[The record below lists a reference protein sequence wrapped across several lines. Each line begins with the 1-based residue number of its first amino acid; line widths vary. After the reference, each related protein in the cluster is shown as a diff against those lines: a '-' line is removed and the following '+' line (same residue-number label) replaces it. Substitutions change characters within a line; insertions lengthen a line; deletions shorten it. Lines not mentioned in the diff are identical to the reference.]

1 MFFEILLLSVILV
14 TGYVGPM
21 MFRRLPPGHR
31 AYAWMLIADLAL
43 AVIAFA
49 GRQESKGDHI
59 GDLLGAIAI
68 GGAVCLVLVPPM
80 LRDLARRA
88 LLGDRLKLA
97 LMLID
102 LRELLQP
109 GMGARQERELVES
122 ILAVRSGRVEE
133 AVGTL
138 RDTRSK
144 LASPLARRQIDE
156 RIVMTYLY
164 ARDWQHA
171 INHYET
177 HIDNPAG
184 PISPQLLVEMV
195 RAYCEAGD
203 LEDAAS
209 LVTTLEESPLA
220 HEPILA
226 FLVNRAR
233 LVFLAFVGRTTA
245 VDKIVAPE
253 GPLGTMP
260 RAAREFWSGIARK
273 NAGDRTGARSSLTA
287 AARLSGRDRRAKE
300 IAEQTL
306 SNLDTPG
313 ELGPHA
319 VPPPVAELAD
329 KLTARATSGDVQ
341 APPRTPRLMGVGW
354 RSVPV
359 TVGLVAA
366 NALAYALVSLL
377 LGSTTDTGAL
387 VRAGANLK
395 PAVAVGEYWRLPA
408 SMFLHVG
415 LLHIFLNMYGLW
427 ILGRLVEQMF
437 GRVRYFAIYMTAGLA
452 GAAASFVFGS
462 PGISAGASGAV
473 FGVLG
478 AAVAELALHRDAYPA
493 RWRGALLGNLIFLT
507 LANVGIGFYYTAI
520 DQSAHIGG
528 LVAGLATAALLSP
541 QLRFAKT
548 MAIRVVAATLAA
560 IGAASIIYAAGGVAT
575 TSYRDTLARYSWE
588 LVGQGPMVWEQPDPW
603 PEVTVEPFAVVHGN
617 ADAALDQEAAAMQE
631 QARKEGAEI
640 EAPKKQIVEVP
651 SPWRSRELV
660 AVIQGVGGSQ
670 HLRLVLLARPQP
682 GGLCW
687 IGAVSLSEVL
697 VPDVAPVLAEILDS
711 VHQTGPAPQKKKK
724 KLELQDL

>member
-209 LVTTLEESPLA
+209 LVTTL
-220 HEPILA
+220 
-226 FLVNRAR
+226 
-233 LVFLAFVGRTTA
+233 
-245 VDKIVAPE
+245 
-253 GPLGTMP
+253 
-260 RAAREFWSGIARK
+260 
-273 NAGDRTGARSSLTA
+273 
-287 AARLSGRDRRAKE
+287 
-300 IAEQTL
+300 
-306 SNLDTPG
+306 
-313 ELGPHA
+313 
-319 VPPPVAELAD
+319 
-329 KLTARATSGDVQ
+329 
-341 APPRTPRLMGVGW
+341 
-354 RSVPV
+354 
-359 TVGLVAA
+359 
-366 NALAYALVSLL
+366 
-377 LGSTTDTGAL
+377 
-387 VRAGANLK
+387 
-395 PAVAVGEYWRLPA
+395 
-408 SMFLHVG
+408 
-415 LLHIFLNMYGLW
+415 
-427 ILGRLVEQMF
+427 
-437 GRVRYFAIYMTAGLA
+437 
-452 GAAASFVFGS
+452 
-462 PGISAGASGAV
+462 
-473 FGVLG
+473 
-478 AAVAELALHRDAYPA
+478 
-493 RWRGALLGNLIFLT
+493 
-507 LANVGIGFYYTAI
+507 
-520 DQSAHIGG
+520 
-528 LVAGLATAALLSP
+528 
-541 QLRFAKT
+541 
-548 MAIRVVAATLAA
+548 
-560 IGAASIIYAAGGVAT
+560 
-575 TSYRDTLARYSWE
+575 
-588 LVGQGPMVWEQPDPW
+588 
-603 PEVTVEPFAVVHGN
+603 
-617 ADAALDQEAAAMQE
+617 
-631 QARKEGAEI
+631 
-640 EAPKKQIVEVP
+640 
-651 SPWRSRELV
+651 
-660 AVIQGVGGSQ
+660 
-670 HLRLVLLARPQP
+670 
-682 GGLCW
+682 
-687 IGAVSLSEVL
+687 
-697 VPDVAPVLAEILDS
+697 
-711 VHQTGPAPQKKKK
+711 
-724 KLELQDL
+724 